1 MITFQSKGRDWQ
13 NELKQHDPMFSIKNI
28 LELTIQKGWMEN
40 DGKICHE
47 KIKQLRAGVA
57 EQISDKTAFRQNN
70 ILEIK

>member
-1 MITFQSKGRDWQ
+1 
-13 NELKQHDPMFSIKNI
+13 MFSIKNI

-70 ILEIK
+70 ILEIKQDNCKIKKINSSGIHNNF